1 MRSFGSRYSFGILS
15 AFTVLVM
22 SLSPAPAAGRPQ
34 AIDPVFGDV
43 RLFKPFAKPKSVIV
57 LLSDA
62 NGFGRDEST
71 LAVEFQHRG
80 DLVIGLNWPA
90 GRRHTS
96 LGRAMSCT
104 ELALRVE
111 NVTLHVERDQ
121 DIAPY
126 ITPVLTG
133 AGLGNEVARAL
144 ALQAKAHH
152 LAGVIA
158 LHSRQMTPDAVPACA
173 VNPSAL
179 VGADAGAAAA
189 AGIRDLREFESGDDA
204 AVGAAAEALGED
216 AGPHGPGELADLPLY
231 VAKPAQPPHRL
242 AVVLTGDGG
251 MGPLNRDLATALTE
265 RHIGVVTI
273 DSRRYFWAKRDP
285 HDVAVDLRRII
296 HHFRRAWP
304 VERVALVGYSFGGDA
319 LPLVYN
325 RLPASTKRIVAVVS
339 LLSIAPV
346 TDMRVELSDD
356 DYPNETPLLPEAA
369 RIDAPNVQ
377 CIYGK
382 DDRPAAMAC
391 PALAAARPDFAIVP
405 RAGGHGFDG
414 DTERLADIIVA
425 PLLSAAP
432 VPRHSPAAPPRPPA
446 VPARPLVPP
455 HVAAARN

>member
-1 MRSFGSRYSFGILS
+1 MRSFGILS
-15 AFTVLVM
+15 AFVIAMMPFSAVQ
-22 SLSPAPAAGRPQ
+22 AGPSK

-62 NGFGRDEST
+62 DGFGREEST

-90 GRRHTS
+90 GRHYTS

-111 NVTLHVERDQ
+111 NVTLHVEREQ

-126 ITPVLTG
+126 ITPVLAG
-133 AGLGNEVARAL
+133 AGLGSDAARAL
-144 ALQAKAHH
+144 ALEAKAHR

-158 LHSRQMTPDAVPACA
+158 LHSRQMTPDAVSACA
-173 VNPSAL
+173 VDAKAL
-179 VGADAGAAAA
+179 VSADAGAAATSGLQA
-189 AGIRDLREFESGDDA
+189 LREIEDGDDDA
-204 AVGAAAEALGED
+204 ASDAAEALGRD
-216 AGPHGPGELADLPLY
+216 AGPHGPGDLADLPLY
-231 VAKPAQPPHRL
+231 VSEPAQPPRRL

-251 MGPLNRDLATALTE
+251 MGPLNRDLAAALAE
-265 RHIGVVTI
+265 RGIGVVTI

-285 HDVAVDLRRII
+285 RDVATDLRRVIR
-296 HHFRRAWP
+296 HFRATWP
-304 VERVALVGYSFGGDA
+304 VERIALVGYSFGGDA

-346 TDMRVELSDD
+346 TDMRIELSDD

-382 DDRPAAMAC
+382 DDRMAAMAC

-405 RAGGHGFDG
+405 QAGGHGFDG

-425 PLLSAAP
+425 PLLSA
-432 VPRHSPAAPPRPPA
+432 SPAPRRLAPPPGHAA
-446 VPARPLVPP
+446 VARQ
-455 HVAAARN
+455 